1 MSLKV
6 KNFRDMER
14 TLITSPDELPD
25 FSEMTAEEEAEFWET
40 HDFAEGVLEDG
51 PEVDA
56 EVYEALG
63 IENPKNKKQ

>member
-1 MSLKV
+1 
-6 KNFRDMER
+6 MER
-14 TLITSPDELPD
+14 TLITSVDELPN
-25 FSEMTAEEEAEFWET
+25 FEQMTREEEAEFWES

-63 IENPKNKKQ
+63 IENPKKQ